1 MRHGISGRKLNRKTN
16 HRIALLKN
24 LSKSL
29 IEHEQIT
36 TTLPKAKDLRPF
48 VEKLLTIGK
57 KKDLSSRRRL
67 FSYLRDEN
75 LVKKIIE
82 TLSPRYSNRNGGY
95 TKIFKSGF
103 RTGDSA
109 PMAVIELV
117 ERDIE
122 AKGLADK
129 ERKAQNVEEKTISK
143 DQNQTQLKKTESVP
157 NKKEKESGAE
167 KKK

>member
-57 KKDLSSRRRL
+57 KKDLNSRRRL

-129 ERKAQNVEEKTISK
+129 ERKAQQEEKTISQDK
-143 DQNQTQLKKTESVP
+143 NQPQLKKTESVP

-167 KKK
+167 TKK

>member
-57 KKDLSSRRRL
+57 KKDLNSRRRL

-129 ERKAQNVEEKTISK
+129 ERKAQQEEKTISQ
-143 DQNQTQLKKTESVP
+143 DNNQPQLKKTESVP

-167 KKK
+167 TKK